1 MTPRFCDAF
10 NARKVVQTKKVRQR
24 NRVVALGLKLPIQKR
39 RYIRFDRDVQ
49 GCKRAVNGL
58 QLVVKEI
65 LIPHHQWVPTQR
77 LGPLQSV
84 YSPLPKCGQPF
95 HIRPVF

>member
-49 GCKRAVNGL
+49 GCKRAVNP
-58 QLVVKEI
+58 LVARRVAGV
-65 LIPHHQWVPTQR
+65 H
-77 LGPLQSV
+77 
-84 YSPLPKCGQPF
+84 SPVTCDFK
-95 HIRPVF
+95 